1 MYFKFEDSKFI
12 RRNRNVKKKIV
23 IILGIKWNKFIRIN
37 RYNIKSKNKEY
48 WFNLIN
54 WSIFYKFNINSY

>member
-1 MYFKFEDSKFI
+1 MYFKFEDNKFI

-37 RYNIKSKNKEY
+37 RYNIKSKNKDY
-48 WFNLIN
+48 GFNLIS
-54 WSIFYKFNINSY
+54 WSIFYKFNINS

>member
-1 MYFKFEDSKFI
+1 MYFKFEDNKFI

-48 WFNLIN
+48 GFNLIN
-54 WSIFYKFNINSY
+54 WSIFYKFNINS

>member
-1 MYFKFEDSKFI
+1 MYFKFEDNKFI

>member
-1 MYFKFEDSKFI
+1 MYFKFEDNKFI

-54 WSIFYKFNINSY
+54 WSIFYKFNINNY

>member
-54 WSIFYKFNINSY
+54 WSIFYKFNINNY